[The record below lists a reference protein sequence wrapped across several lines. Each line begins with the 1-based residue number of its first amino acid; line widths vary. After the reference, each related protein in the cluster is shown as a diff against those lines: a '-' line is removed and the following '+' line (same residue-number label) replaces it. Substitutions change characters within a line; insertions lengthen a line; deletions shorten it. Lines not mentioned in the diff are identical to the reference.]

1 MAGTFTVTASVER
14 SKTYLLRLR
23 ARNAW
28 GWGAYST
35 ETAIK
40 AAAAPLVMTAI
51 TSTVDSVTGNFVISW
66 VEPDTNGDPI
76 TAYTIEI

>member
-1 MAGTFTVTASVER
+1 
-14 SKTYLLRLR
+14 
-23 ARNAW
+23 
-28 GWGAYST
+28 
-35 ETAIK
+35 
-40 AAAAPLVMTAI
+40 MTAI